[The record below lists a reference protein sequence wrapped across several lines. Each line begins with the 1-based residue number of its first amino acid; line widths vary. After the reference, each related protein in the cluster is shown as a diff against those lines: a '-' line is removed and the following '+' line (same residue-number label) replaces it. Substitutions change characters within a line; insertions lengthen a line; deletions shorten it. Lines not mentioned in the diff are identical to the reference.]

1 MARIKFRSYS
11 ITDFTRASLYFL
23 SFLLSTNITKLPKR
37 NIRIK
42 IPIIEIDCFASRKI
56 VGTPI
61 IITLENS

>member
-1 MARIKFRSYS
+1 M
-11 ITDFTRASLYFL
+11 
-23 SFLLSTNITKLPKR
+23 TKLPKR

-42 IPIIEIDCFASRKI
+42 IPIIEIDCFASKKI